1 MQTAITLGAEFHR
14 RLVAQR
20 TVRPDSVV
28 LAPPPS
34 CFAAGIGHRFEFLAI
49 QELVTQSAM
58 KRLDEAILPRTR
70 RRHRDCFRSRLW
82 KPTGQDLTDELR
94 AVVAADPRWRSA
106 ATYHAR
112 QHPAY
117 VRPGHRRADVE
128 RQALPSIFVH
138 QREPLE
144 RTSVGGAIDD
154 EIARPHVVLETRR
167 LVHATV
173 GAATRHAGFPGF
185 LAARRSPE
193 TEFVPQPPH
202 AFAIHAPA
210 LMPQSRVNALVAIAR
225 MPPGQSPDRLDQSI
239 FAGTLPATIT
249 DGRTRS
255 AQDPAGAARCDRSRA
270 NSPRPLAAAWRSPLF
285 FSDVLEHLFVEH
297 QLGTK
302 TLEPIDLGLQFA
314 DSPCVID
321 LGRVEPLAPALIGS
335 LTDAELTA
343 DVGEREPLGAI
354 AIGFTQEALNLVSGP
369 SLAHES
375 LPGLCQGD
383 EHNSWT
389 NFWGADQLARSKSLS
404 TKVG

>member
-94 AVVAADPRWRSA
+94 AVVAADPRRRSA

-112 QHPAY
+112 QHPAH

-255 AQDPAGAARCDRSRA
+255 AQDPAGAPLRDAIGLAQIVRGRSLLRGGHHFFLATSWSICLSSISSAQRRLSRSTSVSSSRTRRASSTWAGSNRSRQ
-270 NSPRPLAAAWRSPLF
+270 R
-285 FSDVLEHLFVEH
+285 
-297 QLGTK
+297 
-302 TLEPIDLGLQFA
+302 
-314 DSPCVID
+314 
-321 LGRVEPLAPALIGS
+321 
-335 LTDAELTA
+335 
-343 DVGEREPLGAI
+343 
-354 AIGFTQEALNLVSGP
+354 
-369 SLAHES
+369 
-375 LPGLCQGD
+375 
-383 EHNSWT
+383 
-389 NFWGADQLARSKSLS
+389 
-404 TKVG
+404 